1 MGATARG
8 LPALEWLLWKT
19 DGSGH
24 AAAYAKLLAQQIEE
38 ESTALQEE
46 YQELLETAW
55 TESDAWDFY
64 TECYGQ
70 AVGGMDKFRL
80 KKMVPDT
87 RGKDSSPWVR
97 GISGTTAAC
106 WQEEAQGVQAFLLGG
121 PRPGSLNNL
130 LLARGHV
137 AHSQNL
143 VQRTHAMQSAVRVA
157 TPHNPA
163 SVRAAQKAVAQLAL
177 GVRALA
183 SDVLHIPL
191 AFTDA
196 DGD

>member
-1 MGATARG
+1 MGLL
-8 LPALEWLLWKT
+8 LPA
-19 DGSGH
+19 SGGG
-24 AAAYAKLLAQQIEE
+24 AA
-38 ESTALQEE
+38 
-46 YQELLETAW
+46 
-55 TESDAWDFY
+55 DA
-64 TECYGQ
+64 
-70 AVGGMDKFRL
+70 AH
-80 KKMVPDT
+80 P
-87 RGKDSSPWVR
+87 RGTV
-97 GISGTTAAC
+97 
-106 WQEEAQGVQAFLLGG
+106 FLLGG